1 MERQE
6 RIHIIA
12 SGANIGKTVHLAIK
26 EEPHISRIFVIVEK
40 DICQDSGKDREDR
53 KKLKQS
59 IREAISEVREIS
71 RQMKIHFDTILIDT
85 ISIESVRD
93 AVLTIYD
100 KYPDADYSFNISGGT
115 KPLSN
120 GLFLMSIWVQGT
132 VYHTPTDDT
141 IQRLFIPKMHPK
153 DISQNVN
160 YGEILDCLSASV
172 KNSPEKYGVAG
183 RDIFTEMKKRY
194 TPIRETGDRKT
205 KRIYSRGTLTKNLAT
220 LIEWGLVS
228 EMEHPKSKKEKMY
241 TITEDGKFTL
251 KFFLMQKK
259 KKIVTA

>member
-40 DICQDSGKDREDR
+40 DICRDSSKDSEAR
-53 KKLKQS
+53 KNLKKS
-59 IREAISEVREIS
+59 IRDAISEVREIS
-71 RQMKIHFDTILIDT
+71 RRMKIHFETILIDT
-85 ISIESVRD
+85 ITIESVRD
-93 AVLTIYD
+93 AVLSIYD
-100 KYPDADYSFNISGGT
+100 TYPDSEYSFNISGGT

-160 YGEILDCLSASV
+160 YGEILDCLSGSA
-172 KNSPEKYGVAG
+172 KNSPEITGEAG
-183 RDIFTEMKKRY
+183 RDIYREMKKRY

-205 KRIYSRGTLTKNLAT
+205 KRTYARGTLTKNLAT

-228 EMEHPKSKKEKMY
+228 EMDHPKSKKEKMY
-241 TITEDGKFTL
+241 SITEDGKFAL

-259 KKIVTA
+259 KKSVTS